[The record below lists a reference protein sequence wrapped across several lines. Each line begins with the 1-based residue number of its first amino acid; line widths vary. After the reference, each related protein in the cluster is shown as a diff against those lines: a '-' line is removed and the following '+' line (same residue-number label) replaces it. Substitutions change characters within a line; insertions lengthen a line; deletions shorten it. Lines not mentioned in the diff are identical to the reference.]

1 MNKFEFFFLNLG
13 LSWTAAK
20 ILPYFLFLLIGLILS
35 IYLFRKASKKKK
47 LFLALPITL
56 LPIIIYFILHPIY
69 EGDFSNSPYFPNV
82 KTVKEL
88 KKDELVVLAIP
99 GCPYCLESA
108 NKLNLLKSRN
118 PEMKIRFLVCTSK
131 DKDLSVYKKAF
142 NKSIPVDKT
151 IETKIILGIA
161 KDGFPTFLTI
171 RNGIIQKA
179 WSNDSFGVR
188 AMDEIEKGY

>member
-1 MNKFEFFFLNLG
+1 MNNLEFFFLNLG
-13 LSWTAAK
+13 MSWTAAK
-20 ILPYFLFLLIGLILS
+20 ILPYLFFLLIGLIVS
-35 IYLFRKASKKKK
+35 YYFFRKTTKKKK
-47 LFLALPITL
+47 LFLATPIAL

-69 EGDFSNSPYFPNV
+69 EGDFSNSSYIS
-82 KTVKEL
+82 KEKIVKEL
-88 KKDELVVLAIP
+88 KKDELVVIAIP

-118 PEMKIRFLVCTSK
+118 PEMNIRFLVCTSNY
-131 DKDLSVYKKAF
+131 KDLSEYKKAF

-151 IETKIILGIA
+151 IETEIILGIA

-188 AMDEIEKGY
+188 AMDEIEREY